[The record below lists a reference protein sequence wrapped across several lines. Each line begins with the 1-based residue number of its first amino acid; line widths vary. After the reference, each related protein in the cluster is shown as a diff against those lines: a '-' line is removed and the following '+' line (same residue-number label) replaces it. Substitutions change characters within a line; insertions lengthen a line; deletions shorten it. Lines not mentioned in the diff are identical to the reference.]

1 MAEDTGVAVVTGAA
15 GGIGRRVVQ
24 RLALQGKP
32 VIAVDQSLPTAT
44 TWPAHVVPVV
54 ADVTMRS
61 AIDRVVSE
69 AESGLG
75 PIDQLVNAAGV
86 LRLGDADT
94 LDDATWAE
102 VFAVNSTGVFVVTTA
117 VLPAMITRRRGSI
130 VTISSNAA
138 RIPRVAMGA
147 YCASKAAAT
156 MFTKCVALEV
166 APYGIRCNVV
176 SPGSTDTAMLRTS
189 WSNEDRCAATVGGD
203 PENFRLG
210 IPLGRIAHPDDIV
223 DSVEF
228 LLSARARHI
237 TMHDMTVDGGSTL
250 GA

>member
-1 MAEDTGVAVVTGAA
+1 MALVTGAA
-15 GGIGRRVVQ
+15 GGIGRRVVE

-32 VIAVDQSLPTAT
+32 IVAVDTSLPKAT
-44 TWPAHVVPVV
+44 TWPAQVVPMA
-54 ADVTMRS
+54 ADVTARS
-61 AIDRVVSE
+61 AIERIVSE
-69 AESGLG
+69 AESGIG

-86 LRLGDADT
+86 LRLGKADT

-102 VFAVNSTGVFVVTTA
+102 VFAVNATGVFVVTTA
-117 VLPAMITRRRGSI
+117 VLPTMITHRRGSI

-156 MFTKCVALEV
+156 TFTKCVALEV
-166 APYGIRCNVV
+166 ASYGIRCNVV

-189 WSNEDRCAATVGGD
+189 WSNEDRCAATLGGD
-203 PENFRLG
+203 LENFRLG
-210 IPLGRIAHPDDIV
+210 IPLGRIAQPDDIV
-223 DSVEF
+223 DAVEF